1 MRLHDIVE
9 YHARDRPDAVA
20 LRDRDRTM
28 TYRDLDGL
36 AESFADA
43 LASSGLVAGD
53 RFAVLSANCLEY
65 FAWYF
70 GAAKVG
76 AVTVPLNPRLAPRE
90 WAYVVNDSRC
100 RLLVARKDLV
110 GAIDEV
116 RSELPT
122 VDVLVAMGPP
132 RDGWEEWT
140 SWLGGAPVRPRNQG
154 SFRPEDP
161 TVQMYT
167 SGTTGRPKGAILS
180 QGSLMASITQLLVS
194 TADRA
199 SGCIHVVAPLSHVGS
214 TMVAMVNLLAGGSA
228 YVQEVF
234 EPAEVVRILDEE
246 GVSGTML
253 VPAMI
258 QALLT
263 MVPDVAE
270 RSYRDL
276 ALMGYGASPI
286 APEVLRRA
294 IEVFGCDFFQ
304 GFGQTE
310 ASGSVTFLTEAD
322 HRRAMAGEE
331 HLLKSAGRATI
342 GTDVRVV
349 DADGRDCAPGE
360 IGEIIARGP
369 QLMTGYWNLPDETA
383 TTLRDGW
390 LFTGDAGTF
399 DTEGYLYVKDRIKD
413 MIVTG
418 GENVY
423 PAEVEHVL
431 LEHPAVT
438 DAAVIGVPD
447 DQWGEAVKACV
458 VLRSGADVDVADILA
473 FCRSRIAGF
482 KVPKTIDFMDALPR
496 NASMK
501 VLKTELRDPYWKG
514 RTRAVG

>member
-1 MRLHDIVE
+1 M
-9 YHARDRPDAVA
+9 
-20 LRDRDRTM
+20 
-28 TYRDLDGL
+28 
-36 AESFADA
+36 
-43 LASSGLVAGD
+43 
-53 RFAVLSANCLEY
+53 
-65 FAWYF
+65 
-70 GAAKVG
+70 
-76 AVTVPLNPRLAPRE
+76 
-90 WAYVVNDSRC
+90 
-100 RLLVARKDLV
+100 
-110 GAIDEV
+110 
-116 RSELPT
+116 
-122 VDVLVAMGPP
+122 
-132 RDGWEEWT
+132 
-140 SWLGGAPVRPRNQG
+140 
-154 SFRPEDP
+154 
-161 TVQMYT
+161 
-167 SGTTGRPKGAILS
+167 
-180 QGSLMASITQLLVS
+180 
-194 TADRA
+194 
-199 SGCIHVVAPLSHVGS
+199 
-214 TMVAMVNLLAGGSA
+214 
-228 YVQEVF
+228 
-234 EPAEVVRILDEE
+234 VRILDEE
-246 GVSGTML
+246 VVSGTML

-276 ALMGYGASPI
+276 ELMGYGASPI

-390 LFTGDAGTF
+390 LYTGDAGTF

-431 LEHPAVT
+431 LEHPAVA
-438 DAAVIGVPD
+438 DVAVIGVPD

-458 VLRSGADVDVADILA
+458 VLRGGADVEVADIVA

-482 KVPKTIDFMDALPR
+482 KVPKTIDLMDALPR